1 MQNFETGAKTVQA
14 NNLVLSVVNNWSVC
28 GSLRSIAEK
37 VVCIDISK
45 SDAIVEVANICK
57 AEALKSHNNGGEK
70 IKASDIKEAAKI
82 ILAKVVR
89 TYIENLR
96 SIAQPETLE
105 VVRVKNDVNGNPR
118 FVIHFLAV
126 LPESLSRR
134 GEWVSD
140 KYARALVIAKEF
152 GGRKY
157 HNKSYGGGIV
167 FSSYSIDEE
176 IERINALS
184 GRNYVGYRVG

>member
-1 MQNFETGAKTVQA
+1 MQNFETGAKTAQA

-57 AEALKSHNNGGEK
+57 TEALKSHNIGGEK
-70 IKASDIKEAAKI
+70 IKASHIKEAAKI

-89 TYIENLR
+89 TYIENLQ
-96 SIAQPETLE
+96 SAAQPETLE

-118 FVIHFLAV
+118 FVIHFLDV

-134 GEWVSD
+134 DEWVNN
-140 KYARALVIAKEF
+140 KYERALVIAKEF

-167 FSSYSIDEE
+167 LSSYNINEE
-176 IERINALS
+176 IGRINALS